1 MTSKRRAALA
11 YETQSRGIDYGQTIA
26 RLAIEQFLDGFDDEA
41 GEGMQKIVKTAVTS
55 ALDKLAAG
63 GVRKSL
69 REAHEGGFY
78 AGARYLYRL
87 CRRLPCSCRAE
98 CGSRLKRLFEDLH
111 PASNSPEPDAQG
123 SGTYDNRTHSSSFR
137 QTKKKAVQFKCGRP
151 LANKRHGGSEP
162 IRRRRKVPE

>member
-1 MTSKRRAALA
+1 MTSKRQAALA
-11 YETQSRGIDYGQTIA
+11 YEMQSRGIDYGQTIA
-26 RLAIEQFLDGFDDEA
+26 RLAIEQFPDGFDDEA
-41 GEGMQKIVKTAVTS
+41 GEGMQKIVQTAVTS

-98 CGSRLKRLFEDLH
+98 CGSRLKRLSEDLPSPPPI
-111 PASNSPEPDAQG
+111 PALISKPPRS
-123 SGTYDNRTHSSSFR
+123 T
-137 QTKKKAVQFKCGRP
+137 C
-151 LANKRHGGSEP
+151 
-162 IRRRRKVPE
+162 RRKQHPCDSNRHERKAGLVC